1 MKIIVK
7 QHDIRDCGAACLASV
22 VAYYNIGIPIA
33 RIRQYAFTTK
43 EGTSVYGIIQ
53 AAEKLGFVAKG
64 VRGKVESLPL
74 IPSPAIAHVVK
85 KTDVGDLHHYVVLY
99 GYKKHKVRVMDPA
112 FGTLEWRNV
121 SDFEKDWSGVLILF
135 EPGDAF
141 HPRNEKISL
150 ISRFADL
157 VLPHK
162 SMLLQAFWGALCYTM
177 LGLASSFYIEKITDY
192 VLVGGNTNLLNL
204 LSVVMILIVILKFI
218 IGLIQ
223 NFIVM
228 RTGQMMDASL
238 ILGYYKHILKL
249 PQSFFDTMQIG
260 EIISRI
266 TDAVKIRNFINGTVI
281 GMVVNGLIVIMS
293 FVVMFIYYWK
303 LALMLLAVIP
313 LYTLLYVIID
323 HWNKNVERRV
333 MEDAASLESQLVES
347 LNAEKT
353 IKQFGMERFENEKT
367 ESRFVK
373 MLYSI
378 YDSGKCVIV
387 SSGVSELISLL
398 MVVSLM
404 WAGSG
409 YVLEGNMTA
418 GQLMSFYAIVGY
430 FTSPVASLITSNK
443 SVREALI
450 AADRLFEIM
459 DLESEESAGSVELS
473 RDMVGDIVFSD
484 VCFSYGAEKEIFEN
498 LNLRIRKGCL
508 SAIVGESGCGKT
520 TIANLLQNLYPLKSG
535 KILIGDFQLSLMTKE
550 TVRSLIAAVP
560 QQITLFSGSVLQN
573 IAIGE
578 YEPDLKRVC
587 EIIRDLGLSEFV
599 DSLPYGLNTQVGEN
613 GAFLSGGQKQRIAI
627 ARAIYK
633 DPEILIMDEA
643 TSSLDSV
650 SEQFVQS
657 FMEELKSH
665 GKTIIVIAHRI
676 STIKN
681 ADDIFVLEKGRVV
694 EQGTFQDLS
703 HAGGVFQKLWETQ
716 SL

>member
-1 MKIIVK
+1 
-7 QHDIRDCGAACLASV
+7 
-22 VAYYNIGIPIA
+22 
-33 RIRQYAFTTK
+33 
-43 EGTSVYGIIQ
+43 
-53 AAEKLGFVAKG
+53 
-64 VRGKVESLPL
+64 
-74 IPSPAIAHVVK
+74 
-85 KTDVGDLHHYVVLY
+85 
-99 GYKKHKVRVMDPA
+99 MDPA

-135 EPGDAF
+135 EPEDAF

-367 ESRFVK
+367 ENRFVK

-378 YDSGKCVIV
+378 YDSGKCAIV

-459 DLESEESAGSVELS
+459 DLESEESPGNVELS

-484 VCFSYGAEKEIFEN
+484 VCFSYGAEREIFEN

-520 TIANLLQNLYPLKSG
+520 TIANLLQNLYPLKNG
-535 KILIGDFQLSLMTKE
+535 KIFIGDFQLSMMTKE

-578 YEPDLKRVC
+578 YEPNFKKVC

-657 FMEELKSH
+657 FMEELKSN

-703 HAGGVFQKLWETQ
+703 RAGGVFQKLWKTQ

>member
-1 MKIIVK
+1 MKVIVK

-22 VAYYNIGIPIA
+22 VAYYNVGIPIA

-64 VRGKVESLPL
+64 VRGKIESLPL
-74 IPSPAIAHVVK
+74 IPFPAIAHVVK

-112 FGTLEWRNV
+112 FGTLEWKNV

-192 VLVGGNTNLLNL
+192 VLIGGNTNLLNL

-260 EIISRI
+260 EITSRI
-266 TDAVKIRNFINGTVI
+266 SDAVKIRSFINDTLI
-281 GMVVNGLIVIMS
+281 GVVVNLLIVVLS
-293 FVVMFIYYWK
+293 FLLMFIYYWK
-303 LALMLLAVIP
+303 LALMMMAVVP
-313 LYTLLYVIID
+313 LYAILYIVTD
-323 HWNKNVERRV
+323 KWNKRVERRV
-333 MEDAASLESQLVES
+333 MENAAGLESQLVES

-353 IKQFGMERFENEKT
+353 IKQFGLEEYSNERTENK
-367 ESRFVK
+367 FVK

-378 YDSGKCVIV
+378 YSSGKC
-387 SSGVSELISLL
+387 GLMAGGFSEFISSLL
-398 MVVSLM
+398 TVVM
-404 WAGSG
+404 IWMGS
-409 YVLEGNMTA
+409 YFVLDGHMTA
-418 GQLMSFYAIVGY
+418 GQLMSFYALVGY
-430 FTSPVASLITSNK
+430 FTSPVASLISSNK
-443 SVREALI
+443 SIREAII

-459 DLESEESAGSVELS
+459 DLECEETEGKVNLQ

-484 VCFSYGAEKEIFEN
+484 VCFSYGVDKEIFEN
-498 LNLRIRKGCL
+498 LNLRIRKGSL

-520 TIANLLQNLYPLKSG
+520 TIANILQDLYPLKKG
-535 KILIGDFQLSLMTKE
+535 KVLIGEFPLSSMSKE
-550 TVRSLIAAVP
+550 SVRSMIAAVP

-613 GAFLSGGQKQRIAI
+613 GAFLSGGQKQRLAI

-650 SEQFVQS
+650 SERFVQS
-657 FMEELKSH
+657 FMDELKSR

-681 ADDIFVLEKGRVV
+681 ADDIFVLEQGRVV
-694 EQGTFQDLS
+694 EQGTFRDLS